1 MAAQYARHDFE
12 WVGSD
17 ARIVEKKK
25 TKKNKERLT
34 NFMYQTYHWFP
45 NIFVAV
51 VL

>member
-1 MAAQYARHDFE
+1 MAAQFARQDFE

-17 ARIVEKKK
+17 ARIVAKRK
-25 TKKNKERLT
+25 TKRLT

-45 NIFVAV
+45 NIFVAL